1 VQVAPILRFFPADHF
16 MLGPNISWTGMFA
29 DGDNVNQFGMGLDI
43 GAVFDL
49 NENYYYLRSGGSL
62 AVVGGKGMNSSSGFS
77 LPIAGGIIIPIG
89 KMLAFQIEPGIT
101 ITWIEETYMTVF
113 NVSLGFCGIGEKSAV
128 SVLQGLGGLTN
139 F

>member
-77 LPIAGGIIIPIG
+77 LPICRWNNNTNRKDVGFSDRAGNYDN
-89 KMLAFQIEPGIT
+89 LD
-101 ITWIEETYMTVF
+101 
-113 NVSLGFCGIGEKSAV
+113 
-128 SVLQGLGGLTN
+128 
-139 F
+139 